1 MRQIS
6 NSSPSAKNGT
16 RPGKLSAGFTIIETL
31 LAIVIFLTFA
41 GIATYGL
48 TQGLRSK
55 RSQQTYLELQ
65 ENLRTA
71 LQQITQDIRFSTK
84 VGPWN
89 DPASGCSHPNDACSL
104 SSKLAL
110 LVNTGKV
117 TSIAEQIG
125 NAYNNSTQ
133 TRVCD
138 ARNIRRNNLVLIY
151 DGNSYKLV
159 TVTRVNRNRVLSNP
173 CSQTNSDV
181 IRHNN
186 DSISGTWGN
195 GSAAFKVQLV
205 TYRLIPDPLDP
216 SRSVLYR
223 RTGAG
228 ATPGPYSGI
237 VAFDVDSLKF
247 SYGVPVNPSAASTSI
262 QRLRFFDSLSQAAS
276 ALGSGYTAN
285 PNGSGIYVGSLV
297 RAIRVTL
304 SGTTPK
310 PLRTGGNR
318 GSYKVSETVDLR

>member
-1 MRQIS
+1 MHS
-6 NSSPSAKNGT
+6 
-16 RPGKLSAGFTIIETL
+16 GKLRGGFTIIETL

-65 ENLRTA
+65 QNLRTA
-71 LQQITQDIRFSTK
+71 LQQITQDIRFSAK

-117 TSIAEQIG
+117 TSVAEQIG

-138 ARNIRRNNLVLIY
+138 ARNISRNNQVLIY
-151 DGNSYKLV
+151 DGSSYKLV
-159 TVTRVNRNRVLSNP
+159 TVTRVNRNRNLSSP
-173 CSQTNSDV
+173 CSPTNSDT
-181 IRHNN
+181 IFHNN

-195 GSAAFKVQLV
+195 GSVAYKVQLV
-205 TYRLIPDPLDP
+205 TYRLITDPLDS
-216 SRSVLYR
+216 SRFVLYR
-223 RTGAG
+223 RTGSG
-228 ATPGPYSGI
+228 AAPGPYSGI

-247 SYGVPVNPSAASTSI
+247 SYGIPVNPSAASTSI
-262 QRLRFFDSLSQAAS
+262 QRMRFFDSLNQAAS
-276 ALGSGYTAN
+276 YLGSGYTAD
-285 PNGSGIYVGSLV
+285 PNGNGTYVGRLV
-297 RAIRVTL
+297 RSVRVTL
-304 SGTTPK
+304 SGTTPT